1 MLGPLLFLICID
13 NLPNSSKLFKFFLFV
28 DDTNIYFEADDRTG
42 LIRKVNKELKTIKV
56 WMDCNKLAW
65 NIKKTNFVLLH
76 SPKKKTTDLNPLNFD
91 KEIIKRDIK
100 RDKYAKF
107 LGALLQAEAL
117 ASFSSSY
124 QPI

>member
-42 LIRKVNKELKTIKV
+42 LIRKVNKELKTVKI

-65 NIKKTNFVLLH
+65 NIKKTNFVFFH
-76 SPKKKTTDLNPLNFD
+76 SPKKKTTDLIPLKFG
-91 KEIIKRDIK
+91 KENIKRDM
-100 RDKYAKF
+100 YVKF
-107 LGALLQAEAL
+107 LGVLVDEHP
-117 ASFSSSY
+117 SHM
-124 QPI
+124 